1 MEIIL
6 IIDEFGLSLQ
16 HNNLNNETGKDF
28 SAVYLDC
35 KCVA

>member
-6 IIDEFGLSLQ
+6 IIDFFCLTLQ
-16 HNNLNNETGKDF
+16 RNNLNNETGKDF

>member
-1 MEIIL
+1 MKIIL
-6 IIDEFGLSLQ
+6 IIDYFGLSLQ
-16 HNNLNNETGKDF
+16 RNNLNYETGKDF